1 MAAHNV
7 VLHVMYG
14 IPCVGKSTTAVALAY
29 HRDIRTVI
37 HTDYVREVQRGF
49 VSAEQAPALARVTHD
64 AWKLYGPPTAANI
77 VAGFVDHVEEV
88 AVGIDIVVKKL
99 VRDGLDA
106 VLEGA
111 HFHGRI
117 IDNLRA
123 ANPDADV
130 KATLL
135 IVRTIDELHQ
145 RIDDKQRR
153 RAQVADDKQWRENS
167 QVMLMIQ
174 DYLVSDAHA
183 HGIPI
188 VATDEGR
195 NSWNPA
201 KSPYSTW
208 TMP

>member
-7 VLHVMYG
+7 VLHVIYG

-64 AWKLYGPPTAANI
+64 AWKLYGPPTTANI
-77 VAGFVDHVEEV
+77 VAGFVDHVEQV

-106 VLEGA
+106 VIEGA

-123 ANPDADV
+123 TNPHADIE
-130 KATLL
+130 ATLL
-135 IVRTIDELHQ
+135 IVRTIDELRQ

-153 RAQVADDKQWRENS
+153 RAPTADDKQWRDNS
-167 QVMLMIQ
+167 QVMLILQ
-174 DYLVSDAHA
+174 DHLMSDAHA

-188 VATDEGR
+188 EAIGGWR

-201 KSPYSTW
+201 KSSSSTW
-208 TMP
+208 TMS